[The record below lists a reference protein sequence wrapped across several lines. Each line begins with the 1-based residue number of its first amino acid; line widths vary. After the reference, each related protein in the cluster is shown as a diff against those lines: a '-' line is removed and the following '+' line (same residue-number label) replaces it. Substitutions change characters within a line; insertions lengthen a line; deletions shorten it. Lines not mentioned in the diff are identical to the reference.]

1 MVSVFDIFKIG
12 IGPSSS
18 HTVGPM
24 VAAARFLTRLERL
37 GLLEQVE
44 RLRVVL
50 YGSLAFTGRGH
61 GTDNA
66 ILLGLSGER
75 PSEIDPNAI
84 PGLVAAIRSAKRLLL
99 GARREIAFDPDTD
112 LVFDFKTPSP
122 GHPNGMR
129 LIALGMDGAEIASRV
144 YFSVGGGFVVSED
157 QYVAGKPAGG
167 GLDGR
172 SVTHPF
178 RNARELL
185 AICARENKTVA
196 EIALLNE
203 RCLRSPEE
211 VDDSIDRIVAAMMSC
226 IDRGLAAEGILPGG
240 LKVRRRAKNLHA
252 RAIADETRNLK
263 YPHQCLDRISAF
275 AIAVNEENA
284 GGGRVVTSPTNG
296 AAGVIPAVVRYYR
309 DLCPGADRGGVHKF
323 LLTAAA
329 FGGII
334 KENASL
340 SGAEVGCQ
348 GRGRI
353 GFRHGGGGAVRG
365 IGWQQRADREC
376 GRDRARA
383 PSRHDLRSRR
393 RPGAG
398 ALHRAQRHGC
408 GEGGQRGFACFG
420 GRRPAHR
427 LFRHGRRDHAP
438 DRPRHAGQIQ
448 GDEPGR
454 AGGDGGGVL
463 RCRALLPRAL
473 LWHDV
478 SMNELSPQ
486 LTKAIEAAVAIDP
499 GGSPDAFM
507 REVGSAVS
515 DSACRAAIRNVW
527 LRAAVLLAE
536 QEGGEHTVEE
546 VFAEMRAAIDET
558 EASARG
564 S

>member
-24 VAAARFLTRLERL
+24 VAAARFLTRLDRL
-37 GLLEQVE
+37 GQLEQVE

-84 PGLVAAIRSAKRLLL
+84 PGLVAAIRSAKRLVL
-99 GARREIAFDPDTD
+99 GARRAIAFDPDTD

-129 LIALGMDGAEIASRV
+129 LIALGKDGVEIASRV

-172 SVTHPF
+172 RVTHPF
-178 RNARELL
+178 STARELL
-185 AICARENKTVA
+185 DICTRQGKTVA
-196 EIALLNE
+196 EIALENE
-203 RCLRSPEE
+203 RCLRSPED
-211 VDDSIDRIVAAMMSC
+211 VDDSIDRIIAAMMSC

-240 LKVRRRAKNLHA
+240 LKVRRRAKHLLDKA
-252 RAIADETRNLK
+252 VEDERRNLK

-334 KENASL
+334 KQNASL

-348 GRGRI
+348 G
-353 GFRHGGGGAVRG
+353 
-365 IGWQQRADREC
+365 
-376 GRDRARA
+376 
-383 PSRHDLRSRR
+383 
-393 RPGAG
+393 
-398 ALHRAQRHGC
+398 
-408 GEGGQRGFACFG
+408 
-420 GRRPAHR
+420 
-427 LFRHGRRDHAP
+427 
-438 DRPRHAGQIQ
+438 
-448 GDEPGR
+448 
-454 AGGDGGGVL
+454 
-463 RCRALLPRAL
+463 
-473 LWHDV
+473 
-478 SMNELSPQ
+478 
-486 LTKAIEAAVAIDP
+486 
-499 GGSPDAFM
+499 
-507 REVGSAVS
+507 EVGSA
-515 DSACRAAIRNVW
+515 SAMGAAGLCAALGGSNEQIENAAEIALEHHLGMTCDPVGGLVQVPCIERNAMGAVKAVN
-527 LRAAVLLAE
+527 AASLALAGDGQHIVFFDTVVE
-536 QEGGEHTVEE
+536 TMRLTGLDMQDKYKETSQGGLAVTVVEC
-546 VFAEMRAAIDET
+546 
-558 EASARG
+558 
-564 S
+564 